1 MINDDTTPW
10 RKATASGSSGSC
22 FEFRRRGGQIEVRDS
37 KRGDE
42 SPVLQM
48 NRNEMLAMMDGVK
61 KGEFDDLL
69 DGVL

>member
-1 MINDDTTPW
+1 MINDNTPW

-22 FEFRRRGGQIEVRDS
+22 FEFRRHGGRIEVRDS
-37 KRGDE
+37 KLGDK
-42 SPVLQM
+42 SPKLEM

>member
-1 MINDDTTPW
+1 MINSDTAW
-10 RKATASGSSGSC
+10 RKATASGGNGGC
-22 FEFRRRGGQIEVRDS
+22 FEFRRHGGQIEVRDS